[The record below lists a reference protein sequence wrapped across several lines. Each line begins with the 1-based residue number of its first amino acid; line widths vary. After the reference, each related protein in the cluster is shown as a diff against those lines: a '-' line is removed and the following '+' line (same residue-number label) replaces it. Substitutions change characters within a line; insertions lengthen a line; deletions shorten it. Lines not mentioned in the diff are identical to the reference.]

1 LFAQSH
7 LPPPLGAVI
16 AVRLPSL
23 GSALIDPEKLRDYLL
38 SPSHDRGRFKA
49 AVFAS
54 MGYSRDDWQRFEA
67 DIRKLIEA
75 TDAEQVPS
83 AAHGHKYVVAG
94 TLEGPAG
101 RPRRIRTVWIVRLGE
116 RVPRLITAYPEPQP

>member
-1 LFAQSH
+1 M
-7 LPPPLGAVI
+7 
-16 AVRLPSL
+16 RLPSL
-23 GSALIDPEKLRDYLL
+23 ESALIDPEKLRDYLL

-54 MGYSRDDWQRFEA
+54 MGYSREHWWRFEA
-67 DIRKLIEA
+67 DIRKLIA
-75 TDAEQVPS
+75 ASDAEQVPS
-83 AAHGHKYVVAG
+83 GAHGQKYVVAG

-116 RVPRLITAYPEPQP
+116 RVPRLLTAYPEPQP